1 MSNDDILYT
10 IALTKLGY
18 ISPDILLRIIQQA
31 GSGKTV
37 YETRDHL
44 EELLPES
51 SQRLKDIIGGNWNDA
66 IAYAKNEMEFCQKNN
81 ISILCYG
88 DNDYP
93 QRLNECP
100 DAPVVLYYKG
110 NANLNCHHVI
120 NIIGT
125 RHCTNYGSDV
135 ICRFI
140 SDLKKLCPEVLI
152 VSGLAYGVDINA
164 HKYALDNGFNTV
176 GVLAHG
182 LDTLY
187 PSMHRETATKM
198 IEQGGLLTE
207 YMSNTRI
214 DKQNFIRRNRIVAGI
229 SDACILVESAKHGG
243 GLITARIS
251 QDYGRDVFAVPG
263 RTSDHYSQGCNSL
276 IHDNQA
282 SLLLSAEDFVLSMGW
297 ENDKILE
304 EAKSR
309 GIELSLFPELTDE
322 QQAIANTL
330 EKFGDLQ
337 LNILMIKTGFTIG
350 KLNQLLFEMEMNGIV
365 RPMAGGNYHLIK

>member
-18 ISPDILLRIIQQA
+18 ISPDVLLRIIQQP
-31 GSGKTV
+31 GSGKAV

-66 IAYAKNEMEFCQKNN
+66 IAYAKSEMEFCQKNN

>member
-18 ISPDILLRIIQQA
+18 ISPDVLLRIIQQT

-66 IAYAKNEMEFCQKNN
+66 LAYAKSEMEFCQKNK

-187 PSMHRETATKM
+187 PSMHRETAAKM

-322 QQAIANTL
+322 QQTIANTL

>member
-18 ISPDILLRIIQQA
+18 ISPDVLLRIIQQT
-31 GSGKTV
+31 GSGKTL

-51 SQRLKDIIGGNWNDA
+51 SKRLKDIIGGNWNDA

-304 EAKSR
+304 DAKSR